1 MDDLIK
7 IDPDIADGD
16 LVNEIRRK
24 KRQHSNTTPNP
35 TLVAEQTSSVSSKKR
50 SKVNNSENIENNLIT
65 TKKPEKKKHSRKS
78 KKYSATSSSA
88 PSIEEFPATE
98 INLLEHATSPSKT
111 SDNVHDDAIST
122 EITKNDE
129 VIFTEN
135 PERRPKRNQNVRINY
150 VEDLDEVIKVEMDND
165 GLIPSSEIHPKK
177 TKKKHHHNYSKS
189 DLKFDSL
196 FDSKSD
202 SSSSTKKKYKAKKDK
217 KNTSDNDDNVAAGEI
232 VVNQHKKHHHKKK
245 KKKKSS
251 KKSSKQLLFD
261 SDNDKQNTSSSS
273 RSKTKSDQSQI
284 FTHDQTLISRKKFDN
299 NAVNQQHSITNI
311 AAPSSSSRRSSRS
324 NSLADSLD
332 EQILGMYYN
341 IMYLSVYSNVL

>member
-1 MDDLIK
+1 MRQ
-7 IDPDIADGD
+7 DGVII
-16 LVNEIRRK
+16 LN
-24 KRQHSNTTPNP
+24 
-35 TLVAEQTSSVSSKKR
+35 A
-50 SKVNNSENIENNLIT
+50 
-65 TKKPEKKKHSRKS
+65 
-78 KKYSATSSSA
+78 A
-88 PSIEEFPATE
+88 F
-98 INLLEHATSPSKT
+98 
-111 SDNVHDDAIST
+111 
-122 EITKNDE
+122 KNDE